1 MGASLPVAASC
12 RCRVRAALPRARSSA
27 FAPGGPRKRNKGMS
41 AETRRAGQLLPRS
54 WHIGTGRASGSE
66 RGDTA
71 LGRERKMTGLSC
83 PSSHQRNRL
92 RSEGTLF
99 KPDDRAWRRL
109 LTQCSGYGSAGPTGA
124 ACSKSSAESAGS
136 GGPAGRLSGRLCRES
151 SAGPAGRRSADFAEK
166 LSSAESAGCLGRSG
180 RFCSGPNG
188 LNTKMLST
196 TGPPNLPPSRPHLL
210 TSVGFPSR
218 KTRLRQIDAKRPRHG
233 EGWYPPPGTPRSK
246 HANPCDCASGSIAI
260 NL

>member
-1 MGASLPVAASC
+1 MQAFQLLQAADVGC
-12 RCRVRAALPRARSSA
+12 ELHCQGPEALPLPQVVHGSVTRAC
-27 FAPGGPRKRNKGMS
+27 PQKL
-41 AETRRAGQLLPRS
+41 AGLGNCCLGA
-54 WHIGTGRASGSE
+54 GTLGQAGHLALSD
-66 RGDTA
+66 GDTA

-246 HANPCDCASGSIAI
+246 HANPCDCAAAP
-260 NL
+260 